1 MSVSLYDVGI
11 IGGGPAG
18 STMASYLA
26 QAGLS
31 CVVLEAEHFPR
42 SHVGESLVPATTP
55 VLAEIGALEKVEKA
69 GFPRKYGAAWTAA
82 VDDSIPRMGF
92 QGLHRGFRLADIRFS
107 ERDQPD
113 VHQDHT
119 YHVDRARFDEL
130 LLDHASE
137 LGAVVRQGA
146 RVQRVDLEGDIK
158 RLTYRTGGTGGVEET
173 VRARMVVDAS
183 GRGTLLGRQLK
194 LKESD
199 PVFDQYAVHTW
210 FEDLDRQ
217 AVSGTEDRADYI
229 FIHFLPLSDTW
240 VWQIPITDTITS
252 IGVVTQKSRFKE
264 AAANDLE
271 AFFWDSIDSRPELGR
286 ALRAARRVR
295 PFKSEGDYSYAVREL
310 CGDGWLLIGDA
321 ARYVDP
327 IFSSGV
333 SVALNSARMAARDI
347 IAAHAAGD
355 FTRQRFAAYEGKLRK
370 AVHNWYEFISIYYR
384 LNILFTAFVQDP
396 RYRGDVLKMLQGD
409 VYDAEEPAA
418 LGKMREVLREVEAD
432 PHHLWHRHLGQL
444 RATAPATG
452 A

>member
-1 MSVSLYDVGI
+1 MSDFLYDVGI

-42 SHVGESLVPATTP
+42 PHVGESLVPATTP
-55 VLAEIGALEKVEKA
+55 VLREIGALEKVEKV

-82 VDDSIPRMGF
+82 VDDSIPQLGF
-92 QGLHRGFRLADIRFS
+92 RGLHSGFRLADIRFS
-107 ERDQPD
+107 ERDQPE

-119 YHVDRARFDEL
+119 YHVDRGRFDEL
-130 LLDHASE
+130 LLEHASE

-146 RVQRVDLEGDIK
+146 RVQRVDLDGESK
-158 RLTYRTGGTGGVEET
+158 RITYRDGSTEKS

-183 GRGTLLGRQLK
+183 GRGTCLGRQLK
-194 LKESD
+194 LKEPD
-199 PVFDQYAVHTW
+199 PVFNQYAIHTW

-229 FIHFLPLSDTW
+229 FIHFLPLTDTW

-252 IGVVTQKSRFKE
+252 VGVVTQKSRFKE
-264 AAANDLE
+264 AAADDLE

-286 ALRAARRVR
+286 ALRSARRLR
-295 PFKSEGDYSYAVREL
+295 SFKSEGDYSYAMREL
-310 CGDGWLLIGDA
+310 CGDGWLLVGDA
-321 ARYVDP
+321 ARFVDP

-333 SVALNSARMAARDI
+333 SVALNSARLAARDI
-347 IAAHAAGD
+347 IAAHGAGD

-370 AVHNWYEFISIYYR
+370 AVRNWYEFISIYYR

-396 RYRGDVLKMLQGD
+396 RYRVDVLKMLQGD

-418 LGKMREVLREVEAD
+418 LGKMREVLREVESD
-432 PHHLWHRHLGQL
+432 PQHLWHRHLGSL

-452 A
+452 V